1 MKNQRNE
8 VHKDELVPI
17 EYFAINLMQLIKS
30 KNQPIK
36 EIHREVIQMCNKL
49 VETDLS
55 ILEKESMQII
65 IDFKWDSYA
74 FKFFSVQLF
83 LFICF
88 IIAFIIDV
96 VAVS

>member
-1 MKNQRNE
+1 LEEKKNPEVSEEGNEEDKLMKNQRNE
-8 VHKDELVPI
+8 VQKDELVPI

-49 VETDLS
+49 VETDSS

-74 FKFFSVQLF
+74 FKFFSV
-83 LFICF
+83 
-88 IIAFIIDV
+88 
-96 VAVS
+96 